1 MESRMGPNYA
11 SITNNRDLVMP
22 IQDFFS
28 IAISNFFKNIRI
40 FFKYN
45 LEKDAV
51 QQSYLHEKIAD
62 LEANLLLTRKEFVEL
77 YFTLNKE
84 DANNYG
90 SELNYIKDTNG
101 ISAFPYRQI
110 KTCNIPKYGFDAE
123 KKLPFVTHNNKKLFF
138 PSNWTPELACEKYRY
153 YIEKENL
160 LGGGFTEKAPHQ
172 YITDSFHVEQ
182 GDIVVDAG
190 CAEALF
196 ALDSVEKA
204 KHVYLLEA
212 DAIWLKPLQATFAP
226 YKDKV
231 TIIQK
236 ILSGE
241 KSENAITLD
250 SLFDKFSEES
260 FFVKM
265 DIEGA
270 EESVI
275 QGSKDFLT
283 SQNKIKLACCTYHR
297 ANHAESISLLLKK
310 FGYNFVFSDGFMLFP
325 WDSHQQPPYFRRG
338 LIRAKNFI

>member
-1 MESRMGPNYA
+1 
-11 SITNNRDLVMP
+11 MP

-28 IAISNFFKNIRI
+28 IAISNFFKNIHS

-51 QQSYLHEKIAD
+51 QQSYLHEKIVY
-62 LEANLLLTRKEFVEL
+62 LEESLLLARKEVVEL

-101 ISAFPYRQI
+101 ISAFPYRQV
-110 KTCNIPKYGFDAE
+110 KTCNIPKYDFDAE

-138 PSNWTPELACEKYRY
+138 PSNWTPEFACEKYRY

-172 YITDSFHVEQ
+172 YVTETFHVEQ
-182 GDIVVDAG
+182 NDIVVDAG

-204 KHVYLLEA
+204 KHVYLLEV
-212 DAIWLKPLQATFAP
+212 DAIWFKPLQATFAP

-236 ILSGE
+236 FLGGE
-241 KSENAITLD
+241 KSENSVTLN

-260 FFVKM
+260 FFIKM

-275 QGSKDFLT
+275 QGNKDFLT
-283 SQNKIKLACCTYHR
+283 SQNKIKLACCTYHK
-297 ANHAESISLLLKK
+297 AHHAEIISSLLKDM
-310 FGYNFVFSDGFMLFP
+310 GYKLEFSDGYMLFP
-325 WDSHQQPPYFRRG
+325 WDKHQQPPYFRKG
-338 LIRAKNFI
+338 LIRATNAGGG